1 MQALSHFHA
10 TRRTRAYRLILVL
23 LFLSLTT
30 FLSDAS
36 SPRASAAPPSLAP
49 SPALKCKTHLTD
61 VWLPSKFDTFA
72 GHTSR
77 NNALNWLDQ
86 NFGINTVGKLLRY
99 FKSRVE
105 FDKLLAPQFLTPES
119 LTTIAT
125 RAELQCI
132 LPSISDNHRELL
144 DSAALRSL
152 YKLGEIN
159 PNDSLQVD
167 ALLHYLEKIAIAKGP
182 PFYLA
187 ETNFLDMPPRG
198 DVVNW
203 IQTARATTPALKTC
217 EDKKNQVK
225 SENCLVFQDGT
236 TYDFP
241 PPSKSDNFTLV
252 IPPRCIKRHAQDWDD
267 QGVLFATMNAP
278 SVLRLTIS
286 LVHPPANP
294 QFDLM
299 VHDANTNDVLLRR
312 AVNAAHRTAFVFS
325 TSAQQYRVRLKAV
338 PATAKVCWQEITAQP
353 LGAGETQTN
362 LTIPLDA
369 PEFRYYAYDA
379 ACTDNVNMT
388 LTPNSGDSAYFVRAP
403 LEAGLTPVVTGNVI
417 APSAPVPLA
426 YPAGANCSS
435 PANPRRF
442 LIALGHFEN
451 VQDPCTPGG
460 NNCRTLA
467 SAFQSVPS
475 HASELQ
481 LGITKTS
488 TVDTFYMARISQMTW
503 SNDQENVLWEGEV
516 NSYASTELVDPSNNS
531 TTVGMDFPYYV
542 YREAEDND
550 NPFVDLPT
558 MTSDFPVL
566 GIRKSAL
573 DANTLYFI
581 LSLSSYEDDSALLH
595 YLNPIT
601 WYQIGADLYS
611 AMGNCVGCV
620 IGQNAE
626 ACKNAV
632 CDLLRAVGRIGN
644 QLASDEDDPF
654 GTAAGRFDQ
663 MNSGDQSNFGILP
676 GTKSRAVSMQ
686 GSANPDN
693 NVWQDLQRI
702 GEACSSVYAAA
713 KYLMELAF
721 GSEDKDPWVKAD
733 AQLDV
738 SEVRSTIQQL
748 RVQFQRVDVTND
760 RDGFGQGDGDMYVY
774 STVGTLGDSDT
785 TTGQAGG
792 LATPLPSDKLQALPF
807 GNVDVMRLP
816 QNGNRGM
823 GDGDAWSPNAQLF
836 AHSWLN
842 TQFVAGLYVQIVMFD
857 ADNFEDDEVGIV
869 SDYYSFQ
876 TLWQY
881 VNQCAQ
887 GNVPGFVRDFGTNQ
901 CKVTRTTKAYT
912 REYQKNKG
920 AQGIWGVEG
929 ATFTYEIQIT
939 PTNWP

>member
-1 MQALSHFHA
+1 MQAPAFAHS
-10 TRRTRAYRLILVL
+10 TRYGKTYRLIAIL
-23 LFLSLTT
+23 LFLSLAAL
-30 FLSDAS
+30 FSDLPPQGVSAS
-36 SPRASAAPPSLAP
+36 PNLVVP

-61 VWLPSKFDTFA
+61 VWLPGKFDTFS

-86 NFGINTVGKLLRY
+86 NFGINTAGKLLRY
-99 FKSRVE
+99 FKARVE
-105 FDKLLAPQFLTPES
+105 FDKLIAPQFLTPES

-132 LPSISDNHRELL
+132 LPTISENHRELL

-152 YKLGEIN
+152 YKLGKIDPSDN
-159 PNDSLQVD
+159 LQID
-167 ALLHYLEKIAIAKGP
+167 ALLYYLEKIAIAKGP
-182 PFYLA
+182 PFYIK
-187 ETNFLDMPPRG
+187 ETNSWDMPPRG
-198 DVVNW
+198 DVVDW
-203 IQTARATTPALKTC
+203 VGTARATTPALKTC
-217 EDKKNQVK
+217 EDKKNQPK
-225 SENCLVFQDGT
+225 AENCLVFQDGT

-241 PPSKSDNFTLV
+241 PPSKSDSFTLAL
-252 IPPRCIKRHAQDWDD
+252 PPHCIKRHAQDWDD
-267 QGVLFATMNAP
+267 QGILFATSNAP
-278 SVLRLTIS
+278 SVLRLDIS

-299 VHDANTNDVLLRR
+299 VHDPNSGNVLLRR
-312 AVNAAHRTAFVFS
+312 AVDAAHRTAFVFS
-325 TSAQQYRVRLKAV
+325 TSAQSYRVRLKAV
-338 PATAKVCWQEITAQP
+338 PVTAKICWQEITAQP
-353 LGAGETQTN
+353 LGVGETQTN
-362 LTIPLDA
+362 LTVPLADT
-369 PEFRYYAYDA
+369 EFRYFAYDA

-388 LTPNSGDSAYFVRAP
+388 FTPNAGDSAYFLRAP
-403 LEAGLTPVVTGNVI
+403 IEPGLTPVLTGNVT
-417 APSAPVPLA
+417 APSSPMSIP
-426 YPAGANCSS
+426 YSAGANCGS
-435 PANPRRF
+435 PSYARRF
-442 LIALGHFEN
+442 LLALGHFEN

-460 NNCRTLA
+460 NPCRTLA
-467 SAFQSVPS
+467 SAFQIAQP

-481 LGITKTS
+481 LALTKTS
-488 TVDTFYMARISQMTW
+488 TVDTFYTARISQMTW

-516 NSYASTELVDPSNNS
+516 NSYASTELVDTSNNS

-573 DANTLYFI
+573 DANYLYYI

-611 AMGNCVGCV
+611 AMGNCVACV
-620 IGQNAE
+620 VGQNAE

-663 MNSGDQSNFGILP
+663 TNSGDQSNFGILP

-693 NVWQDLQRI
+693 NVWQDVQRI

-721 GSEDKDPWVKAD
+721 GTEDQAPWTKAD
-733 AQLDV
+733 VQLDV
-738 SEVRSTIQQL
+738 SEARSTIQQL
-748 RVQFQRVDVTND
+748 DVQFQRVNVSND
-760 RDGFGQGDGDMYVY
+760 REGFGQGDGDMYIY
-774 STVGTLGDSDT
+774 STVGTLGDADT
-785 TTGQAGG
+785 GTGQVGG
-792 LATPLPSDKLQALPF
+792 AASPLPNNKLKDLPF
-807 GNVDVMRLP
+807 GNVDVLRLP

-823 GDGDAWSPNAQLF
+823 GDGDSWSPNARLF
-836 AHSWLN
+836 SHSWSN
-842 TQFVAGLYVQIVMFD
+842 SQFVAGLYVQIVMFD

-869 SDYYSFQ
+869 SEYYSFQ
-876 TLWQY
+876 TLWQF

-887 GNVPGFVRDFGTNQ
+887 GNVPGFVRDNGTNQ
-901 CKVTRTTKAYT
+901 CKVTRTTKAFT

-920 AQGIWGVEG
+920 AQGNWGVEG

-939 PTNWP
+939 PTVWP

>member
-1 MQALSHFHA
+1 MQVSLPLFSI
-10 TRRTRAYRLILVL
+10 RRVNAYRLIGVL
-23 LFLSLTT
+23 LLLLTA
-30 FLSDAS
+30 FFSDTPAPRVHAAS
-36 SPRASAAPPSLAP
+36 NPIAP

-86 NFGINTVGKLLRY
+86 NFGINTAGKLLRY
-99 FKSRVE
+99 FKARVE
-105 FDKLLAPQFLTPES
+105 FDHLVAPQFLTPES

-132 LPSISDNHRELL
+132 LQNISENHRELL

-152 YKLGEIN
+152 YKLGKLD
-159 PNDSLQVD
+159 PNDNLRVD
-167 ALLHYLEKIAIAKGP
+167 ALLYYLEKIAIAKGP

-187 ETNFLDMPPRG
+187 ETNFLDVPPRG

-252 IPPRCIKRHAQDWDD
+252 LPPHCIKRHAQDWDD
-267 QGVLFATMNAP
+267 QGVLFATRNAP
-278 SVLRLTIS
+278 SVLRLEIS

-299 VHDANTNDVLLRR
+299 VNDANTNDVLLRR
-312 AVNAAHRTAFVFS
+312 TVNAERRTAFVFS
-325 TSAQQYRVRLKAV
+325 TSAQQYRVHLKAV
-338 PATAKVCWQEITAQP
+338 PVTAKICWQEITAQP

-362 LTIPLDA
+362 VTIPLDA

-403 LEAGLTPVVTGNVI
+403 LEAGLTPVVTGNVS
-417 APSAPVPLA
+417 APSPPVPLA
-426 YPAGANCSS
+426 YPAGANCPS
-435 PANPRRF
+435 PANPRSFR
-442 LIALGHFEN
+442 IALGHFES

-460 NNCRTLA
+460 TDCRTLA
-467 SAFQSVPS
+467 SAFQSAQP

-481 LGITKTS
+481 LAITKTS
-488 TVDTFYMARISQMTW
+488 TVDTFYTARISQMTW

-516 NSYASTELVDPSNNS
+516 NSYASTELVDASNNS

-542 YREAEDND
+542 YREVEDND

-566 GIRKSAL
+566 GVRKSAL
-573 DANTLYFI
+573 NANDLYFI

-611 AMGNCVGCV
+611 AMGNCVACV
-620 IGQNAE
+620 LGQNAE

-693 NVWQDLQRI
+693 NVWQDVQRI

-748 RVQFQRVDVTND
+748 RVQFQRVNVAND
-760 RDGFGQGDGDMYVY
+760 REGIGQGDGDMYVY
-774 STVGTLGDSDT
+774 TTVGTLGDSDT
-785 TTGQAGG
+785 STGQAGG
-792 LATPLPSDKLQALPF
+792 VATPLQISKLQALPF

-823 GDGDAWSPNAQLF
+823 GDGDTWSPNAQLF
-836 AHSWLN
+836 AHSWTN
-842 TQFVAGLYVQIVMFD
+842 AQFVAGLYVQIVMFD

-869 SDYYSFQ
+869 SEYFSNQ
-876 TLWQY
+876 TLWQF